1 MRSSSSS
8 AVDLGAVLLVPTL
21 TTRENRQGH
30 VFRMSK
36 LGFTLKGI
44 LNLLGFQAHEVL

>member
-8 AVDLGAVLLVPTL
+8 AVDLGAVLVPTL

-44 LNLLGFQAHEVL
+44 LNVLGLQAHEGL